1 MITIRF
7 VGGDD
12 AVSKLIRA
20 GSYGYW
26 ATHTEALMPEGSL
39 LGAHLDG
46 GVMARP
52 RDYDAGEFKREE
64 YVELAAKPN
73 AEDAFNSFLHAQLG
87 KAYDM
92 KVIEAIAAS
101 ALLGERNWRDPG
113 KWICSELIAA
123 ALEAA
128 GWLPRLATDVNHL
141 TPRDV
146 RLLLSARGY

>member
-12 AVSKLIRA
+12 AVSRLIRA

-26 ATHTEALMPEGSL
+26 ATHTEALMPDGTL
-39 LGAHLDG
+39 LGAHLEG

-52 RDYDAGEFKREE
+52 RDYDTGEFEREE
-64 YVELAAKPN
+64 YVELAAKQS
-73 AEDAFNSFLHAQLG
+73 AEDAFNSFLRGQLG

-101 ALLGERNWRDPG
+101 ALIGERNWRDSG
-113 KWICSELIAA
+113 KWICSELITA

-128 GWLPRLATDVNHL
+128 GWLPNLAVDVNHL

-146 RLLLSARGY
+146 RLVLSGRGY